1 MRTGDRNCIRSINY
15 KKQDDKS
22 SGWSDLAAAFLVVFN
37 KMDWVILVCFVN
49 RQIWRNGV
57 K

>member
-15 KKQDDKS
+15 KEQDDKS

-49 RQIWRNGV
+49 RQIWQNGV

>member
-22 SGWSDLAAAFLVVFN
+22 SGWSDLAAAFYSAAKIVGKDCEKTGLPV
-37 KMDWVILVCFVN
+37 
-49 RQIWRNGV
+49 Q
-57 K
+57 